1 MHIEKFCFAEFKKQ
15 AKEIELDVD
24 KIEFISNE
32 ILRCKEAL
40 IDIRSEMKN
49 IAPTEIKI
57 SLKATNSG
65 NPIIELMNC
74 NEELKQA
81 VKLDAIHLC
90 GEKICG
96 EYNEFLERAEL
107 LYEHYKEIFETRVTW
122 GEFSKTGNLHANES
136 GQVERIVWHLRKEKL
151 LEMFSYLHKN
161 EILPKYSKEEILV
174 HFSDEKQT
182 PFYKGF
188 NHFKKLHWYDSDNS
202 FSIFVDEL
210 AKRGAIKD
218 VNKYKVFEK
227 HFLNKNGKPFKDLA
241 QKKNY
246 SKSFTQTANL
256 IEEILNSI
264 NISTIIFL
272 YTLPFLRDLLFAGVT
287 ETLSY
292 FMMI

>member
-1 MHIEKFCFAEFKKQ
+1 MHIEKFCFAELKKQ
-15 AKEIELDVD
+15 VEEIELDVE

-57 SLKATNSG
+57 SLKATNAG
-65 NPIIELMNC
+65 NPLIEMVNC

-90 GEKICG
+90 SEKIFE
-96 EYNEFLERAEL
+96 EYNEYLERAEL
-107 LYEHYKEIFETRVTW
+107 LHGHYKQKLETRVTW
-122 GEFSKTGNLHANES
+122 GGFSKTDNFCVNES
-136 GQVERIVWHLRKEKL
+136 GPIERIVWFWGKEKL
-151 LEMFSYLHKN
+151 LEIFSCLNKN

-174 HFSDEKQT
+174 HFNDEKQT
-182 PFYKGF
+182 PFYKGI
-188 NHFKKLHWYDSDNS
+188 NHFKKLNWHDSDNS

-227 HFLNKNGKPFKDLA
+227 HFLNKNGEPFKDLT

-246 SKSFTQTANL
+246 SKICTQTANL
-256 IEEILNSI
+256 IEQILNSI
-264 NISTIIFL
+264 NISIIIFL
-272 YTLPFLRDLLFAGVT
+272 YMLPSLSNLLFDGVT

-292 FMMI
+292 FMII